1 MVCLACGRFA
11 ARVCRECVRGLR
23 PAPEGAFGD
32 LLVRSAFVHDTSA
45 RALVRRLKYEGV
57 EGAAVVL
64 AEAMVPLLP
73 ANSEALVPVPRSL
86 SRRVQFGMDQSFVL
100 AKAVSKG
107 SGLPVARMLA
117 ASPVHLANAGR
128 RKDRRRPPRF
138 RALAGPTANVVLV
151 DDVLTTGTT
160 LRAAAGALG
169 RGVVGAVTA
178 TRATPRSNPGRPRPR
193 R

>member
-1 MVCLACGRFA
+1 MCLACGRFA
-11 ARVCRECVRGLR
+11 AGLCSECVRGLR
-23 PAPEGAFGD
+23 PAPEGAIGG
-32 LLVRSAFVHDTSA
+32 LLVRSAFDHDASA

-57 EGAAVVL
+57 ELAAAVL
-64 AEAMVPLLP
+64 AEAMAPLLP
-73 ANSEALVPVPRSL
+73 TNSEVLVPVPRSL
-86 SRRVQFGMDQSFVL
+86 SRRVQFGIDQSFVL
-100 AKAVSKG
+100 AQVVSRE
-107 SGLPVARMLA
+107 SGVPLARLLA

-138 RALAGPTANVVLV
+138 RALAGTTAAVVLV

-178 TRATPRSNPGRPRPR
+178 TRAMPWANPRPTLGR

>member
-1 MVCLACGRFA
+1 
-11 ARVCRECVRGLR
+11 
-23 PAPEGAFGD
+23 
-32 LLVRSAFVHDTSA
+32 VRSAFVHDFSA

-73 ANSEALVPVPRSL
+73 AASEALVPVPRSL
-86 SRRVQFGMDQSFVL
+86 SRRVQFGIDQSFVL

-117 ASPVHLANAGR
+117 ASPAHLANAGR
-128 RKDRRRPPRF
+128 GKDRRRPPRF
-138 RALAGPTANVVLV
+138 RALAGTTANVVLV

-178 TRATPRSNPGRPRPR
+178 TRAIPWTNPRPTLGR